1 MCLLTPLLVKRA
13 VQDFKR
19 TFVLHS
25 LTQLNMVTVD
35 LRGVLAVLWAA
46 SCCFTASCAAHV
58 LSHGH
63 LHNTQRHKQRTVDTT
78 FAGISMFS
86 NGSLSSFG
94 LTSACEQALYQNILC
109 DDAVSS
115 LSTDTYVGSF
125 DNSTLTALV
134 CDAGCEA
141 SIAQLHDAVAAG
153 CGTTAGLVP
162 GLPFLGLVD
171 QLWSNWNQ
179 SCFTDPTTGEN
190 CNGESRPS
198 LVQDGEC

>member
-1 MCLLTPLLVKRA
+1 
-13 VQDFKR
+13 
-19 TFVLHS
+19 
-25 LTQLNMVTVD
+25 MVAAD

-46 SCCFTASCAAHV
+46 SCCFIAGYAAHI
-58 LSHGH
+58 LPHGH
-63 LHNTQRHKQRTVDTT
+63 LYDARRLAQRTVDTT

-86 NGSLSSFG
+86 NGSLSGFG
-94 LTSACEQALYQNILC
+94 LTSACEEALYQNIYC

-141 SIAQLHDAVAAG
+141 TIAQLHDAVAAS
-153 CGTTAGLVP
+153 CGTTAELVP
-162 GLPFLGLVD
+162 GLPFLGIVD

-179 SCFTDPTTGEN
+179 SCFTDPITGEN
-190 CNGESRPS
+190 CNGESVSCHISMRLFLS
-198 LVQDGEC
+198 SIQDDEC